1 MSWSNAISCTPPC
14 PGCRAQGRN
23 SRQREAFWG
32 GTPQK
37 QSTRA
42 HATTP
47 QPGCLRVLIAQTT
60 TKALLGVQEHPKSP
74 HPKRA
79 NTSPPPSPPPQRI
92 QGQGPSPAGARGA
105 GGWCPAEPPAPTSS
119 PAAPLRS
126 SRSLTLQNTRG
137 GAGPRHPL
145 PLLPRLHMRQQPC
158 MLREAAEREPRPGRG
173 CEWEGPLE
181 AGKDV
186 GKLGAC
192 FSLLSSSC
200 VFPFLCQQ
208 LLSREDL
215 ISPGR
220 RAALGMLG
228 HRARMGLA
236 GKFSLFSSCRSGD
249 FQSLPRFSVNR
260 IFMAP
265 QSPSH
270 RVRVLF
276 ALTQTWNAC
285 IFHHSCTGCRTLSW
299 VAFLPSSWG
308 SSGAFKSAKR
318 PRSKAVQHLGSLG

>member
-119 PAAPLRS
+119 PAAPSRS
-126 SRSLTLQNTRG
+126 SHSLTLQNTRG

>member
-92 QGQGPSPAGARGA
+92 QGQGPSPAGVRGA

-119 PAAPLRS
+119 PAAPSRS

-145 PLLPRLHMRQQPC
+145 QLLPRLHMRQQPC

-192 FSLLSSSC
+192 FSLLSPSC

-215 ISPGR
+215 ISPGQ
-220 RAALGMLG
+220 RAALGTLG